1 MNSALELLVHQIV
14 EPMRQAQTQTRD
26 QLGLLNGSLAE
37 LIRSGN
43 ANSEQLQ
50 DTLRRDVVR
59 RVEHDTAATSP
70 YTNTQISIAN
80 LDKAFKQLDPGI
92 RSLVSDVTSELG
104 RYIRQIAK
112 HKQIIQRHEHSGKL
126 HKKFDEE
133 SKTKWQFTKDYKR
146 RVFTL
151 SQRFRQMTFTLMM

>member
-14 EPMRQAQTQTRD
+14 EPMRQAQAQTRD
-26 QLGLLNGSLAE
+26 QLGLLNGNLAE

-43 ANSEQLQ
+43 VHSEQLQ

-59 RVEHDTAATSP
+59 RVDHETAEASSS
-70 YTNTQISIAN
+70 TNTQIPIAN
-80 LDKAFKQLDPGI
+80 LDKAVKQLDPGI
-92 RSLVSDVTSELG
+92 CSLVSEFTSELG
-104 RYIRQIAK
+104 RYIRQLAK

-133 SKTKWQFTKDYKR
+133 SKTKWQFTKHYKIFAES
-146 RVFTL
+146 V
-151 SQRFRQMTFTLMM
+151 